1 MNHRGRI
8 VPAAFATNPLLFNS
22 RPRGA
27 PRTLLVSSQAPGW
40 TPSLLAR
47 SIGPVLPPPSSSALQ
62 SPLPELIRIS
72 PFYTAESAQF
82 TDIASTLTPSVFWRF
97 VLLSDG
103 HIIQHLT
110 SLTGHVR
117 LMLLGTSFSPEVG
130 KVQRR
135 IALLGADG
143 YALLYATSTWNYNMY
158 YRVMAGR
165 EQLPLWEVFRLHRLE
180 VSREI
185 SAVHFGICASLERY
199 FDVPRGSGMWARD
212 YVFRQN
218 GMPFLTVHEVFSP
231 RLSSC
236 LGPVVPPDGIVS
248 ATGTCTGSMIPN

>member
-1 MNHRGRI
+1 MP
-8 VPAAFATNPLLFNS
+8 VAFASGPLLVNS
-22 RPRGA
+22 RSRGA
-27 PRTLLVSSQAPGW
+27 PRTVMVSLQAPGW
-40 TPSLLAR
+40 VPPSRLAR
-47 SIGPVLPPPSSSALQ
+47 SIRPALPPPSIPALL

-72 PFYTAESAQF
+72 PSYTAESAQF

-110 SLTGHVR
+110 SLTNGRVR
-117 LMLLGTSFSPEVG
+117 LTLLGTSFSPEVG

-143 YALLYATSTWNYNMY
+143 YALLYATSTWTYDMY
-158 YRVMAGR
+158 YRMMAGR
-165 EQLPLWEVFRLHRLE
+165 EQTPVWEIFRLHRLA
-180 VSREI
+180 VSRGI
-185 SAVHFGICASLERY
+185 SAVHFGTCASLERY

-218 GMPFLTVHEVFSP
+218 GMPFLNVHEVFSP
-231 RLSSC
+231 KLASC
-236 LGPVVPPDGIVS
+236 LGPVIPPDGIVN
-248 ATGTCTGSMIPN
+248 ATGTHVSDR